1 MNARARGFTLIE
13 VLIALAVLA
22 IALGAAVQSA
32 GRVVG
37 TADYLRARTIGDWVA
52 RNRII
57 EAQLAGT
64 WPPVGESD
72 GTVEMAGRTW
82 HWTRKI
88 SGTPDPDM
96 RRIDVEARPQGRAH
110 GPVTGMIGYL
120 GRPRRPLRRPP
131 P

>member
-1 MNARARGFTLIE
+1 MWRVDTRARGFTLIE

-37 TADYLRARTIGDWVA
+37 TADYLRERTLGDWVA

-57 EAQLAGT
+57 EAQIAGT
-64 WPPVGESD
+64 WPSVGESD
-72 GTVEMAGRTW
+72 GTVKMAGRTW
-82 HWTRKI
+82 HWTRKV

-96 RRIDVEARPQGRAH
+96 RRIDVEARPQDRTH
-110 GPVTGMIGYL
+110 GPVTSVTGYL
-120 GRPRRPLRRPP
+120 GRPQRPP
-131 P
+131 L

>member
-1 MNARARGFTLIE
+1 MSARARGFTLIE

-32 GRVVG
+32 GRIVG
-37 TADYLRARTIGDWVA
+37 TADYLRERTLGDWVA

-64 WPPVGESD
+64 WPSVGESD

-96 RRIDVEARPQGRAH
+96 RRIDVEARPQDRAH
-110 GPVTGMIGYL
+110 GPVTTVTGYL
-120 GRPRRPLRRPP
+120 GRPRRPPRKPP